1 MRNLQLNVDNNLSK
15 NEKLWRYIDLSKFVS
30 LLSTKSLWLA
40 RPDTFQDSH
49 EGKFPVAMKCSLDKS
64 YSELGPCPNTDISS
78 SDDFGRILCR
88 NAYISCWHRNAN
100 ENMVMWQVY
109 GKDTNIVSI
118 QTDVHSLKESLKGA
132 KLDGLSFLLKNIN
145 YQDHSE
151 SNLESYTAPFF
162 IKRPHFSF
170 ENETRILFSTNKAT
184 TTSCETPLGY
194 TCKVSTNILIK
205 EILVHPDS
213 EDWFLDVVKDIAAK
227 YEINAPVQRGLY
239 GHK

>member
-1 MRNLQLNVDNNLSK
+1 MRNLPLNVDDNLSQD
-15 NEKLWRYIDLSKFVS
+15 EKLWRYIDLSKFVS
-30 LLSTKSLWLA
+30 LLSTKTLWLA

-49 EGKFPVAMKCSLDKS
+49 EGKFPLAMKSSLDKI
-64 YSELGPCPNTDISS
+64 YSKLGPCPNTNISS
-78 SDDFGRILCR
+78 SDDFGGVLCR

-118 QTDVHSLKESLKGA
+118 QTDVQSLKESLEDS
-132 KLDGLSFLLKNIN
+132 KLNGLSFLLKNIN

-151 SNLESYTAPFF
+151 SNLENYTAPFF

-170 ENETRILFSTNKAT
+170 ENETRMLYSANKAIT
-184 TTSCETPLGY
+184 ASCETPLGH
-194 TCKVSTNILIK
+194 TCKVNPNILIK

-213 EDWFLDVVKDIAAK
+213 EGWFVNVVKDIAIK
-227 YEINAPVQRGLY
+227 YEIDAPVQRGLY
-239 GHK
+239 GHR